1 MTVRDTV
8 WERTTETIQLN
19 HTGDTLFRSVVT
31 DRERIRNRERDAQ
44 LKEKSLASSTDTT
57 SVMKEN
63 KTVAVAAGGGVEIDK
78 DGNLTKRDTPFRS
91 TLKWIF
97 AILCVITILTITI
110 KIAARRPR

>member
-8 WERTTETIQLN
+8 WERVTETIRTN
-19 HTGDTLFRSVVT
+19 ETGDTLFRSVVT

-44 LKEKSLASSTDTT
+44 LKVKSEALSVDTT
-57 SVMKEN
+57 SIVKEN

-78 DGNLTKRDTPFRS
+78 DGNLTKRNTPLRS

-97 AILCVITILTITI
+97 AILCVITILTIII